1 MDDKTDSDEQRL
13 RTELRER
20 YIRLMSKLSER
31 QVVLDLHEKTTVDG
45 KFAGINSSGS
55 HLAVDMLRTPIGIVD
70 HAVIRC
76 NDAILLT
83 TNMDDLVDSDK
94 RKN

>member
-31 QVVLDLHEKTTVDG
+31 QVLTVDHLIFLFII
-45 KFAGINSSGS
+45 KYKENLFTALCLKINNVVSVLIS
-55 HLAVDMLRTPIGIVD
+55 
-70 HAVIRC
+70 
-76 NDAILLT
+76 
-83 TNMDDLVDSDK
+83 
-94 RKN
+94 